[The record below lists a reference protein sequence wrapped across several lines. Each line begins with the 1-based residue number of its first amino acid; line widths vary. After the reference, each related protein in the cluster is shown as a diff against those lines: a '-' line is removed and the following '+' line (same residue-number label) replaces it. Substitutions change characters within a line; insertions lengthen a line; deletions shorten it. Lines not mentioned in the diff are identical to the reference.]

1 MLDLPSVLPH
11 FLLDSLTQ
19 EVALKF
25 RECTGSICPQLLVLE
40 YFSCATR
47 PFDHHADTGRHVC

>member
-1 MLDLPSVLPH
+1 MLDLLFALHH
-11 FLLDSLTQ
+11 FLLDGLTQ
-19 EVALKF
+19 EVALKL

-40 YFSCATR
+40 QFSGATR